1 MGRREAST
9 PAALPLWARFR
20 GSILRAK
27 RAFVNAA
34 IQFEPDAYLLTGPK
48 LMGRQSA
55 GAGFLRAAVQA
66 RGDGPVTAYTPF
78 DRSAEIFRRTVAEI
92 DPTAQTR
99 WIPGKRLDLLAQNG
113 LLYRPDHILGG
124 LARQRLR
131 VGPAAYS
138 LCGVTHTLA
147 TDGPLDSIAKM
158 LTDPVMPWDALVC
171 TSTAARAVVTAV
183 LDRQTELQRWRTGCD
198 VVAERP
204 LLPIIPLGV
213 HCDDFTFTEP
223 EKSAARDALAVGRD
237 AVVVLVA
244 GRISIHSKAHPYP
257 LMQALQHTAEE
268 TGKPIVLVF
277 AGKAATP
284 AISEAF
290 SSGAQAFCPDV
301 RTLFVDGQDAAAYR
315 GAWAAADLFASLADS
330 IQETFGITPLE
341 AMAAGLPALVSDWN
355 GYKDT
360 VRDGVDGF
368 RIDTW
373 APPPGAGG
381 AIARDFESGL
391 IGYDDYLS
399 RASTAVT
406 VDMRQLLDRLRDL
419 VTDADLRRRLG
430 AAGQARARS
439 TFDWAVVF
447 RSYQLLW
454 SEQESLRRAAT
465 ADPAT
470 AGWLARAP
478 RRGADHMGPFDT
490 FADYPSRHVGPGT
503 WVSAVSDIGPQ
514 AYRELIAQPLLAVR
528 SVRAE
533 IADRVLAALRNGSA
547 TVVDLGR
554 ATGLAPL
561 LIAEVVA
568 RLAKI
573 DVVALTADRPA

>member
-1 MGRREAST
+1 
-9 PAALPLWARFR
+9 
-20 GSILRAK
+20 
-27 RAFVNAA
+27 VNAVL
-34 IQFEPDAYLLTGPK
+34 QFEPDAYLLTGPK

-78 DRSAEIFRRTVAEI
+78 ESSAVTFRRTVAEI

-198 VVAERP
+198 VATERP

-213 HCDDFTFTEP
+213 HCDDFAFTEP

-244 GRISIHSKAHPYP
+244 GRISVHSKAHPYA

-277 AGKAATP
+277 AGKAVTP

-368 RIDTW
+368 RVPTW
-373 APPPGAGG
+373 APSPGGG
-381 AIARDFESGL
+381 SFIAHDYEIRLADF
-391 IGYDDYLS
+391 DTYLS
-399 RASTAVT
+399 RAHTAVA
-406 VDMRQLLDRLRDL
+406 VDMGQLRARLKDL
-419 VTDADLRRRLG
+419 VTDEPLRRRMG

-439 TFDWAVVF
+439 TFDWSVVF
-447 RSYQLLW
+447 RSYQDLW
-454 SEQESLRRAAT
+454 DEQTAIRRRAA

-470 AGWLARAP
+470 CDWLSKAP
-478 RRGADHMGPFDT
+478 NTGAEHMGPFDT
-490 FADYPSRHVGPGT
+490 FASYPTRHVSAAT
-503 WVSAVSDIGPQ
+503 WVSATPGVTPQ
-514 AYRELIAQPLLAVR
+514 AYRELILHKLLSYAAVTPKI
-528 SVRAE
+528 V
-533 IADRVLAALRNGSA
+533 DPVLAALEQGPA
-547 TVVDLGR
+547 TVGDLAQAIGI
-554 ATGLAPL
+554 TPDQM
-561 LIAEVVA
+561 IEVAA

-573 DVVALTADRPA
+573 DFVVLVEPTGG

>member
-1 MGRREAST
+1 M
-9 PAALPLWARFR
+9 
-20 GSILRAK
+20 
-27 RAFVNAA
+27 NAVL
-34 IQFEPDAYLLTGPK
+34 QFEPDAYLLTGPK

-78 DRSAEIFRRTVAEI
+78 ENSAEIFRRTVAEI
-92 DPTAQTR
+92 DPAAQTR

-113 LLYRPDHILGG
+113 VLYRPDQILGG

-131 VGPAAYS
+131 IGPAAYS

-158 LTDPVMPWDALVC
+158 LADPVMPWDALVC
-171 TSTAARAVVTAV
+171 TSMAARAVVTAV
-183 LDRQTELQRWRTGCD
+183 LDRQTELQRWRTGSQ
-198 VVAERP
+198 VANERP

-213 HCDDFTFTEP
+213 HCDDFAFTGP
-223 EKSAARDALAVGRD
+223 ERSAARDALSVGRD

-244 GRISIHSKAHPYP
+244 GRISVHSKAHPYP
-257 LMQALQHTAEE
+257 LMQALQHTAAE

-277 AGKAATP
+277 AGKAFTP
-284 AISEAF
+284 AISQAF
-290 SSGAQAFCPDV
+290 SSGAHAFCPDV

-368 RIDTW
+368 RVPTW
-373 APPPGAGG
+373 APSPGGG
-381 AIARDFESGL
+381 TFMAHDYEIKLADF
-391 IGYDDYLS
+391 DTYLS
-399 RASTAVT
+399 RTHTAVA
-406 VDMRQLLDRLRDL
+406 VDMGQLRARLKDL
-419 VTDADLRRRLG
+419 VTDEPLRRRMG

-439 TFDWAVVF
+439 TFDWSVVF
-447 RSYQLLW
+447 RSYQALW
-454 SEQESLRRAAT
+454 DEQTAIRRRAAE
-465 ADPAT
+465 DPAT
-470 AGWLARAP
+470 REWLSQAP
-478 RRGADHMGPFDT
+478 RTGAEHMGPFDT
-490 FADYPSRHVGPGT
+490 FASYPTRHVSAT
-503 WVSAVSDIGPQ
+503 TLVSGAPDITPQ
-514 AYRELIAQPLLAVR
+514 AYRELIAHRLLAYAAVTPKI
-528 SVRAE
+528 V
-533 IADRVLAALRNGSA
+533 DLVLAALEQGPA
-547 TVVDLGR
+547 TVGDLAQ
-554 ATGLAPL
+554 ATGMSPDQM
-561 LIAEVVA
+561 IEVAA

-573 DVVALTADRPA
+573 DVLVLGCPTGS